1 MNGQFENSG
10 GILEEL
16 KRFYREGN
24 TLIRLIYIN
33 VAVFI
38 GLNLLKLFFFLFQM
52 EGVPLIQWLAASSD
66 LKTLITRPWT
76 IVTYMFLHENFF
88 HLLFNMIVLFFG
100 GYIFMEFLGER
111 RLLSTY
117 VLGGLAG
124 LGLYVLSYNIFPV
137 FQGSI
142 GVPILGASAA
152 IMAVLIAAATYR
164 PDHGVYLFI
173 FGPVKLKWIAIFYIL
188 LDLIS
193 IRSGNP
199 GGHISHL
206 GGAALGYFSI
216 VRMRNGKDLV
226 MPFFRFMSSIPEVF
240 SGSDKSR
247 KKMKVEYTRQNARKM
262 TDEEYHAARAKEE
275 EEIDA
280 ILDKISKS
288 GYESLTKK
296 EKEKLFRA
304 SRDK

>member
-1 MNGQFENSG
+1 M
-10 GILEEL
+10 
-16 KRFYREGN
+16 
-24 TLIRLIYIN
+24 
-33 VAVFI
+33 AVFV

-124 LGLYVLSYNIFPV
+124 LGLYVLSYNVFPV
-137 FQGSI
+137 FQEAI

-152 IMAVLIAAATYR
+152 IMAILIAAATYR

-206 GGAALGYFSI
+206 GGAVLGYFSI

-226 MPFFRFMSSIPEVF
+226 MPFYRFMRSIPEVF

-247 KKMKVEYTRQNARKM
+247 KKMKVEYKRDNARRM
-262 TDEEYHAARAKEE
+262 SDEEYYAARAKEE